1 MFEAKLTTTQK
12 NEIFERAIFEGES
25 DAALAEAYGVS
36 RKTIWRIT
44 HDKKRIERK
53 RSTVETMRDLDSDA
67 HRRAG
72 RESSSQTDRADE
84 HGGIRKSA
92 AHQPKRGAGYPRQGR
107 RAQEERRERRDQRH
121 AYGRVETNLPKE
133 R

>member
-53 RSTVETMRDLDSDA
+53 RSTVETMRDLAQMRIDA
-67 HRRAG
+67 QAERAAARQIELMNMEVSEKALHINQNAAQDILDRAG
-72 RESSSQTDRADE
+72 VRRKDDESGEINVTLT
-84 HGGIRKSA
+84 GGFK
-92 AHQPKRGAGYPRQGR
+92 
-107 RAQEERRERRDQRH
+107 
-121 AYGRVETNLPKE
+121 TNLPKE

>member
-1 MFEAKLTTTQK
+1 MFEAKLTATKK

-25 DAALAEAYGVS
+25 DAVLAEAYGVS

-53 RSTVETMRDLDSDA
+53 RSTVETMRDLAQMRIDA
-67 HRRAG
+67 QAERAAARQIELMNMEVSEKALHINQNAAQDILDRAG
-72 RESSSQTDRADE
+72 
-84 HGGIRKSA
+84 
-92 AHQPKRGAGYPRQGR
+92 GR
-107 RAQEERRERRDQRH
+107 RKNDESGEINVTLT
-121 AYGRVETNLPKE
+121 GGFKTNLPKE